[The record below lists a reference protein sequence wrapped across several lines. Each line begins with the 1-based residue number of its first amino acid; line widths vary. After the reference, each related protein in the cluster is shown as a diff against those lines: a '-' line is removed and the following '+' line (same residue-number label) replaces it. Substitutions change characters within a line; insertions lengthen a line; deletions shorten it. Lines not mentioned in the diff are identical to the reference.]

1 VAEIAAGAGIVV
13 VAGTEVVVE
22 QLAAVEIAVAAV
34 VVAEVQIVVEILVVQ
49 RTAVGVALFHCS
61 VGQESAGTVETF
73 GQQFA
78 EEHQMPVVFL
88 LETKKV
94 VVLLA
99 VVVEVVVLW

>member
-1 VAEIAAGAGIVV
+1 VAGIAVV
-13 VAGTEVVVE
+13 VGIAPGAGTEIVVE

-34 VVAEVQIVVEILVVQ
+34 VVAEERIVVVIWVAQKTVVE
-49 RTAVGVALFHCS
+49 VALFHCS

-78 EEHQMPVVFL
+78 EEHQMPVAVL

-94 VVLLA
+94 VVL
-99 VVVEVVVLW
+99 